1 MAKEKQELSLMEEAS
16 TKMETMVEQHNEL
29 VQTIQEQQG
38 RLAEVKQMLVEHQGN
53 GDFLIDESGVA
64 TRFIISYHSYMSGIM
79 RF

>member
-38 RLAEVKQMLVEHQGN
+38 RLAEVKQMLVEHQG
-53 GDFLIDESGVA
+53 
-64 TRFIISYHSYMSGIM
+64 YMKGLEACDKECEKDA
-79 RF
+79 